1 MVTRGLMSLGPDD
14 LVLCAGTLPRHT
26 TFVDRVDAA
35 SAAGF
40 AGISL
45 WGRDYQAARRE
56 GHSDADVRAR
66 LADHGLAVAELDP
79 AWWWTPVTFDAPSLA
94 SIDDMEV
101 FCNGEAELFAIADAV
116 GARSINAVDVLGGR
130 WSIDDAA
137 EALAGFCDRAAEHGL
152 LVHVEFLPWS
162 RIADVATAWE
172 VVRLAGRANA
182 GIAVDAWHW
191 FRGPSD
197 DAALRSVPG
206 AKIMAVQLGD
216 APADS
221 EPDPMTASLH
231 ERLLPGDGDVDLVN
245 LVAALREAGAVAP
258 IGVEVFSDALHALG
272 PHEAARRA
280 GDAVRRI
287 LATRVERS

>member
-1 MVTRGLMSLGPDD
+1 MSLGPDD
-14 LVLCAGTLPRHT
+14 LVLCSGTLPRHT
-26 TFVDRVDAA
+26 TFVDRLDAA

-40 AGISL
+40 AGLSM

-56 GHSDADVRAR
+56 GHSDADLRAR

-79 AWWWTPVTFDAPSLA
+79 AWWWTPSAFDMKAFDAESLA

-101 FCNGEAELFAIADAV
+101 FCSAEAELFAIADAV

-130 WSIDDAA
+130 WSIADAA
-137 EALAGFCDRAAEHGL
+137 AALAGFCDRAAEHGL

-191 FRGPSD
+191 FRGTPGE
-197 DAALRSVPG
+197 AALRTVPG
-206 AKIMAVQLGD
+206 VKILAVQLGD
-216 APADS
+216 APA
-221 EPDPMTASLH
+221 EPEADPMTASLH
-231 ERLLPGDGDVDLVN
+231 DRLLPGDGDVDLVS
-245 LVAALREAGAVAP
+245 LVTALRDVGAVAP

-280 GDAVRRI
+280 GDAARRV
-287 LATRVERS
+287 LAARAEHS